1 MQGRRITF
9 GVMMAFV
16 LWAAFVATPRAFA
29 QDPNKLSQLTISV
42 WPEHDKPT
50 VLVLLDGTLADS
62 SNLPHPFSVLV
73 PSSAQSLVASF
84 VNADGSFA
92 PEQPTTATNLGNG
105 FTVITYTVAT
115 AKIHFEYYD
124 DLLRGAPDKTMDF
137 VYKAQSPADQATLEI
152 QQPTKAT
159 NFSVDPS
166 TQTTRDG
173 TDGFKYFVRDLGAI
187 TAGQT
192 ITEQVKYTKTDPNPS
207 VMPTVSSIT
216 PIPAPASAT
225 PAAPSPWS
233 NIFILVAVVVV
244 GIVAVI
250 GFFLWQQRSRE
261 PALARA
267 ASRNRPRRN
276 GERTAPSGEVAAYC
290 TQCGHGLSADD
301 LFCPRCGTK
310 RRVV

>member
-1 MQGRRITF
+1 MQERRITL
-9 GVMMAFV
+9 GVMVAFV
-16 LWAAFVATPRAFA
+16 LWAAFVAVPRAFA

-62 SNLPHPFSVLV
+62 SNLPRQFSVLI
-73 PSSAQSLVASF
+73 PSSAQLLVATF

-92 PEQPTTATNLGNG
+92 PEQPSTATNLGDG
-105 FTVITYTVAT
+105 FTRITYAVAT
-115 AKIHFEYYD
+115 SKFHLEYYD

-152 QQPTKAT
+152 QQPLKAT
-159 NFSVDPS
+159 NFSVSPA
-166 TQTTRDG
+166 TQTTRNG
-173 TDGFKYFVRDLGAI
+173 TDGFKYFVQDLAAVS
-187 TAGQT
+187 AGQT
-192 ITEQVKYTKTDPNPS
+192 ITAQVKYTKTDPNPS
-207 VMPTVSSIT
+207 VLPTLPSIT
-216 PIPAPASAT
+216 PIPAPVA
-225 PAAPSPWS
+225 PAASPSPWS
-233 NIFILVAVVVV
+233 SIFILAGVVAL

-250 GFFLWQQRSRE
+250 GFFVFQKRSRE

-267 ASRNRPRRN
+267 ASRNRTRRN
-276 GERTAPSGEVAAYC
+276 GERAAPSSQTAAFC